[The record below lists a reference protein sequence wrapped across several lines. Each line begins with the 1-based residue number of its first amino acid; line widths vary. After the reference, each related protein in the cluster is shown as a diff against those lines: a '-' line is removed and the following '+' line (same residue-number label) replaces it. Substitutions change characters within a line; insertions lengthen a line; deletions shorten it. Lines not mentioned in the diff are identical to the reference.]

1 MNFSTISILLPTRGR
16 VQRLDRAL
24 KSIRSQA
31 HDPSK
36 IEIIFRC
43 DHDDEETQRYLRE
56 HKEFFLVGPRE
67 KGYASLPKFM
77 NQCASASTGDIIMML
92 NDDIIVETQNWDLRL
107 LDFANK
113 FQDGIFDI
121 GIGTGLNDNLFPF
134 SIISRLAYRALG
146 FVNDERLVF
155 SDIFIL
161 DVMNSFGRAIRLP
174 SVKIIHE
181 WAGNDTS
188 DITRIEA
195 SKHENNLVFDG
206 TPGDANDHKKNW
218 QKSYKDL
225 HEKAVREA
233 VEKLKAALLDKEEA
247 SREPAISNHISL
259 KSTRIAQ
266 GVYPDKLW
274 DSLIARLNLKENIGQ
289 SALIAP
295 LRDREIAKTWGQ
307 IFGEVIG
314 LEYSPTVDASS
325 YYSPEWYHNV
335 KIFKGP
341 IARTEF
347 LFHFR
352 DICLGPQS
360 RVNSPFNCLII
371 ENEQYPVSSYPIS
384 MAVYY
389 VLRKVLAPSASIVF
403 IHGGKTAGTHAN
415 NDQLVR
421 HLEDAID
428 GYRHSIESFRDSKT
442 GAGFSVEIYD
452 PLLLRKPSEK
462 SLHQDSFEQTE
473 VKDNVETAQ
482 Q

>member
-1 MNFSTISILLPTRGR
+1 MIFSTISILLPTRGR

-24 KSIRSQA
+24 KSLKSHA

-36 IEIIFRC
+36 VEIIFRC
-43 DHDDEETQRYLRE
+43 DHDDEETQDYLRSHE
-56 HKEFFLVGPRE
+56 EFFLVGPRE

-77 NQCASASTGDIIMML
+77 NQCASVSTGDIIMML
-92 NDDIIVETQNWDLRL
+92 NDDIIVETQDWDLRL

-113 FQDGIFDI
+113 FQDGIFNI
-121 GIGTGLNDNLFPF
+121 GIKTGLNDNLFPF

-155 SDIFIL
+155 SDIFLL

-174 SVKIIHE
+174 SVTIIHE
-181 WAGNDTS
+181 WAGNDSS
-188 DITRIEA
+188 DITRVEA
-195 SKHENNLVFDG
+195 SKHENALVFDG
-206 TPGDANDHKKNW
+206 TPGDANDPKRNW

-233 VEKLKAALLDKEEA
+233 VEKLKTALLDKEEA
-247 SREPAISNHISL
+247 SLEPAIINHALLESN
-259 KSTRIAQ
+259 RIAQ
-266 GVYPDKLW
+266 DVYPDKLW
-274 DSLIARLNLKENIGQ
+274 DSLVARLKFKENIGQ

-295 LRDREIAKTWGQ
+295 LRNRKIAKTWGK

-314 LEYSPTVDASS
+314 LEYSPTVDTSS
-325 YYSPEWYHNV
+325 YYSPERSHNV
-335 KIFKGP
+335 KIYKGP

-360 RVNSPFNCLII
+360 RVNSPFSCLII

-389 VLRKVLAPSASIVF
+389 VLKKVLAPGASIVF

-428 GYRHSIESFRDSKT
+428 GYRHSIESFRDSET
-442 GAGFSVEIYD
+442 GVGFSVEIYD
-452 PLLLRKPSEK
+452 PLTLTKSLEK
-462 SLHQDSFEQTE
+462 TSLHQDSF
-473 VKDNVETAQ
+473 D
-482 Q
+482 